1 MSVTVI
7 VADDQELVR
16 TGFRMILDA
25 EPDIDV
31 VGEAST
37 GNEAVEAVLALHPD
51 VILMDIR
58 MPALDG
64 IAATRLLAQ
73 QGQLNRSR
81 VLILTTFDLDEY
93 VFDAIQAGASGFLL
107 KDTPATQLASAVR
120 MVAGG
125 DALIA
130 PTITRRLIEEFVS
143 RRQPVPTPA
152 GFEDLTPREVE
163 IFKLIA
169 KGLSNS
175 EIGNDLT
182 IGETTVKTH
191 VTRILM
197 KLNLRD
203 RVQAVVLAYEAGL
216 AVPNRGSEK
225 ESGP

>member
-1 MSVTVI
+1 MTVTVL

-31 VGEAST
+31 VGEAAT
-37 GNEAVEAVLALHPD
+37 GADAVRTALNLRPD
-51 VILMDIR
+51 IILMDIR
-58 MPALDG
+58 MPTLDG
-64 IAATRLLAQ
+64 IAATRLLAEH
-73 QGQLNRSR
+73 GQLATSR

-107 KDTPATQLASAVR
+107 KDTPASQLASAVR
-120 MVAGG
+120 MVAAG

-130 PTITRRLIEEFVS
+130 PTITRRLIEEFVAS
-143 RRQPVPTPA
+143 RQSTPTPP
-152 GFEDLTPREVE
+152 GFDALTPREVE

-169 KGLSNS
+169 KGLSNA
-175 EIGNDLT
+175 EIASDLI

-203 RVQAVVLAYEAGL
+203 RVQAVVMAYQAGI
-216 AVPNRGSEK
+216 VNPNRD
-225 ESGP
+225 

>member
-1 MSVTVI
+1 MTVTVL

-37 GNEAVEAVLALHPD
+37 GSEAVRTALDLSPD
-51 VILMDIR
+51 IILMDIR
-58 MPALDG
+58 MPTLDG
-64 IAATRLLAQ
+64 IAATRLLAEH
-73 QGQLNRSR
+73 GKLATSR

-107 KDTPATQLASAVR
+107 KDTPANQLASAVR
-120 MVAGG
+120 MVAAG

-130 PTITRRLIEEFVS
+130 PTITRRLIAEFVAN
-143 RRQPVPTPA
+143 RQSAASPP
-152 GFEDLTPREVE
+152 GFDTLTPREVE

-175 EIGNDLT
+175 EIASDLI

-203 RVQAVVLAYEAGL
+203 RVQAVVMAYQAGI
-216 AVPNRGSEK
+216 VRPDRD
-225 ESGP
+225 

>member
-1 MSVTVI
+1 MTVTVL

-31 VGEAST
+31 VGEAAT
-37 GNEAVEAVLALHPD
+37 GADAVRTALNLRPD

-58 MPALDG
+58 MPTLDG
-64 IAATRLLAQ
+64 IAATRLLAEH
-73 QGQLNRSR
+73 GQLATSR

-107 KDTPATQLASAVR
+107 KDTPASQLASAVR
-120 MVAGG
+120 MVAAG

-130 PTITRRLIEEFVS
+130 PTITRRLIEEFVAT
-143 RRQPVPTPA
+143 RQSTPTPP
-152 GFEDLTPREVE
+152 GFDALTPREVE

-175 EIGNDLT
+175 EIASDLI

-203 RVQAVVLAYEAGL
+203 RVQAVVMAYQAGI
-216 AVPNRGSEK
+216 VNPNRD
-225 ESGP
+225 